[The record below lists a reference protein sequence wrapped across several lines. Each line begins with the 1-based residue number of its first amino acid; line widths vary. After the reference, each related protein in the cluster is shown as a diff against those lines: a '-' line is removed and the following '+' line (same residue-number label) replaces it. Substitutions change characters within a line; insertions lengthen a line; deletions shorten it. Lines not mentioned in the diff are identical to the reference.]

1 MKNQFTKLTR
11 EQLQTIK
18 GGAETLTPPPPMA
31 MVAQVAPE
39 EDVEK
44 PKIRIPG
51 QQ

>member
-1 MKNQFTKLTR
+1 MKNQFTKMTR
-11 EQLQTIK
+11 EELETIK
-18 GGAETLTPPPPMA
+18 GGAETLLATPIA
-31 MVAQVAPE
+31 MVTQVAPE

>member
-11 EQLQTIK
+11 EQLETIK
-18 GGAETLTPPPPMA
+18 GGAETLLPTTIA